1 MECLWL
7 WFLQPVW
14 NGLVTRAIPPIH
26 MALMS
31 AGGPLLL
38 QETGMAWIYYSQSNA
53 SLRTSESKVICKT
66 QILRSQQ
73 NLLHLQKIVLCLL
86 KLVRASSFSTNAG
99 HPKSKRAPGHSSPTG
114 KTSETIFKYKKQV
127 KVQEISRVKDIISIF
142 TDGKS
147 KVLKGILFPNILL
160 VRG

>member
-1 MECLWL
+1 
-7 WFLQPVW
+7 
-14 NGLVTRAIPPIH
+14 
-26 MALMS
+26 
-31 AGGPLLL
+31 
-38 QETGMAWIYYSQSNA
+38 MAWIYYSQSNA

-66 QILRSQQ
+66 QILLSQQ

-99 HPKSKRAPGHSSPTG
+99 HPKSKKISGHSSPTG

-142 TDGKS
+142 NQYLHRWKIQGS
-147 KVLKGILFPNILL
+147 E
-160 VRG
+160 R